1 MKRDLD
7 LIRNMLLTIESVDA
21 DNPHKIYIGT
31 FIDLCGNPYIISQ
44 HIQLLMDSGFIEA
57 DGPFYD
63 DDIEDFYIF
72 SRVRLFRF
80 CTKPRRLGRYKKQT
94 SKKIGGSTALDVVK
108 GIATNL
114 LTTSL
119 TGRFLSG

>member
-63 DDIEDFYIF
+63 DDIEDFYIKRIT
-72 SRVRLFRF
+72 SAGYDYLDSVRNPDVWAA
-80 CTKPRRLGRYKKQT
+80 TKSKLQKKLAE
-94 SKKIGGSTALDVVK
+94 ALRWM
-108 GIATNL
+108 
-114 LTTSL
+114 S
-119 TGRFLSG
+119 